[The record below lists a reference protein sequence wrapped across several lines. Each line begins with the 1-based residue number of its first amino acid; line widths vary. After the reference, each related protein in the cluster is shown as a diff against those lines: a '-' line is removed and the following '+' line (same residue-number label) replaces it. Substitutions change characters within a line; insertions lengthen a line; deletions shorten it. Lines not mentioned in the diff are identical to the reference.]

1 VNNLKYVFGREGGI
15 IAGKSFDLARKRRT
29 QAPLTT
35 TRDLA
40 CLKIKPEEIEL
51 AGTLVSRSIKGCAKE
66 GWEICLFLT
75 KIFFPE
81 AAEIGGKVPRAA
93 QRFEQFCD
101 TSPGLRNDW
110 LMVDR
115 GCSYRLYSGLQSLER

>member
-40 CLKIKPEEIEL
+40 CLTIGSGGNVFKKSSERFRTVG
-51 AGTLVSRSIKGCAKE
+51 AADYDA
-66 GWEICLFLT
+66 
-75 KIFFPE
+75 E
-81 AAEIGGKVPRAA
+81 ARASSDDTRTRRPDDDKV
-93 QRFEQFCD
+93 
-101 TSPGLRNDW
+101 
-110 LMVDR
+110 
-115 GCSYRLYSGLQSLER
+115 